1 MRQWLQ
7 DRRDR
12 SGRRL
17 THALVGS
24 IIGDLDGP
32 TAVVDEH
39 GRVGAD
45 DGSWWLE
52 WGVGAEDRWRV
63 AHEEVAVRQSR
74 VADAPVYET
83 WMRVPGGDVIQ
94 RVASANDGLGK
105 VLIVEFENA
114 SSAAVAIA
122 LAGRVTGSAS
132 IGADADAVTLDGV
145 EWIRGE
151 RPAGGTVV
159 VDGDP
164 WPAVVAGPDAT
175 RLRLGPVDNPAGAL
189 ILGLPHR
196 QAVTFVVLLE
206 GEFPTRPVGSDEVS
220 AGWRSVTADALSI
233 DVPDSDLGEAWNRIL
248 PDLIVQAGS
257 TDPRLAAEA
266 APALDIAGLVGE
278 ADRAR
283 ATVVAAAEDGTLRG
297 SDAVAALRALASRDL
312 RAATA
317 SGLEELAGPLAVA
330 AGASLDATTLDHV
343 ARALAAGGFVDA
355 ADDARR
361 LEAVAAGSF
370 VVSSPPAVAAE
381 RVLAVVIGADV
392 NDTIELLPDVP
403 VAWRGQPIDVRAC
416 ATANGRVSFSVRWH
430 GDRPALLWERRGGA
444 DSVEMRCRGL
454 DPTWRST
461 EREGEALL
469 AAPA

>member
-1 MRQWLQ
+1 MKQWLQ

-12 SGRRL
+12 SGTRP

-39 GRVGAD
+39 GRVGAA

-63 AHEEVAVRQSR
+63 AHDEVAVRQAR

-94 RVASANDGLGK
+94 RVASANDGLGR
-105 VLIVEFENA
+105 VLTVEFENA
-114 SSAAVAIA
+114 SSAAVAVA
-122 LAGRVTGSAS
+122 LSGRGAGRSS
-132 IGADADAVTLDGV
+132 IGVDADSVTLDGV

-164 WPAVVAGPDAT
+164 WPAVTAGPDAA
-175 RLRLGPVDNPAGAL
+175 RIELGPAERPAGAL

-196 QAVTFVVLLE
+196 QTVTFVVLLE
-206 GEFPTRPVGSDEVS
+206 GEFPSRPVGPDEIS
-220 AGWRSVTADALSI
+220 AGWRAVTAEALTI
-233 DVPDSDLGEAWNRIL
+233 EVPDDDLGEAWSRIL

-266 APALDIAGLVGE
+266 APMLDIAGLSGE

-283 ATVVAAAEDGTLRG
+283 ATVVSAAEDGALGG

-312 RAATA
+312 RAATP
-317 SGLEELAGPLAVA
+317 SGLDALAGPLAGM
-330 AGASLDATTLDHV
+330 AGESLDVTTLDQV
-343 ARALAAGGFVDA
+343 ARALDGGFPGA
-355 ADDARR
+355 ALDARR
-361 LEAVAAGSF
+361 AATAATGSF
-370 VVSSPPAVAAE
+370 VVKSAPAVAAD
-381 RVLAVVIGADV
+381 RVLAMVIEVDADGSI
-392 NDTIELLPDVP
+392 DLLPRVP
-403 VAWRGQPIDVRAC
+403 ETWHGQPIDVRSC
-416 ATANGRVSFSVRWH
+416 ATVSGRVSFSVRWH
-430 GDRPALLWERRGGA
+430 GDRPALLWERRGGP
-444 DSVEMRCRGL
+444 DEVELRCRGL
-454 DPTWRST
+454 DPSWRSS

-469 AAPA
+469 GSPS